1 MLVVLNS
8 VRSFFFFND
17 TATTEIYTLSLHDA
31 LPRCWTKLRSIC
43 GMNSTARF
51 RPSLLLQWG
60 SHFGLHLSSVKA
72 RLRHPVIPS
81 SRSTTCQN
89 ARSRFSWGARVS
101 CSSSL
106 LSCVPDKRFNGW
118 IRSFN
123 MHVRKANDELWKLTS
138 APASLETFITAA
150 ALLDGLDKANEDANS
165 GERTNGTVSEKIQG
179 ARHWFEILC
188 GIGEDGDW
196 SEERLRDLIGR
207 DLSVIGQEIE
217 GSSFKRWPAVE
228 STD

>member
-1 MLVVLNS
+1 
-8 VRSFFFFND
+8 
-17 TATTEIYTLSLHDA
+17 
-31 LPRCWTKLRSIC
+31 
-43 GMNSTARF
+43 
-51 RPSLLLQWG
+51 
-60 SHFGLHLSSVKA
+60 
-72 RLRHPVIPS
+72 
-81 SRSTTCQN
+81 
-89 ARSRFSWGARVS
+89 
-101 CSSSL
+101 
-106 LSCVPDKRFNGW
+106 
-118 IRSFN
+118 